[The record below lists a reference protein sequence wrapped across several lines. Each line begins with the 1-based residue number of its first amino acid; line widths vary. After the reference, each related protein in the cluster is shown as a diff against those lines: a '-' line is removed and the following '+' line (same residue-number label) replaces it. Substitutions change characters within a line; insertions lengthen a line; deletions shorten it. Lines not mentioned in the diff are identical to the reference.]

1 MNLPATFSKDDQVS
15 FRVGLPRGP
24 ARCASSSGLG
34 ADAASWSGAT
44 VMELLRRRMLLA
56 RVLTGAEG
64 SGPVT
69 SSPVAKGETRAAA
82 TCFPTSSSSSRM
94 PDCASS
100 EMRLATMGCA
110 CVEEKTASLGSLGF
124 LVGRR
129 AGAGSSLA
137 DTPVFF
143 LNRPLHVP
151 PESAGVTT

>member
-1 MNLPATFSKDDQVS
+1 VS